1 MDQTLAKYY
10 TPHLKILSN
19 LLRPYPVLDYFAI
32 RAIWQ
37 GKQVV
42 WWIAVS
48 VCLEVFSN
56 TVRRNDHL
64 CFSTIYHGKERI
76 LP

>member
-19 LLRPYPVLDYFAI
+19 LLRPYLVLDYFAI

-42 WWIAVS
+42 QHPKQLRQPQHQALVLRTITGTVMVS
-48 VCLEVFSN
+48 VCIA
-56 TVRRNDHL
+56 R
-64 CFSTIYHGKERI
+64 
-76 LP
+76 